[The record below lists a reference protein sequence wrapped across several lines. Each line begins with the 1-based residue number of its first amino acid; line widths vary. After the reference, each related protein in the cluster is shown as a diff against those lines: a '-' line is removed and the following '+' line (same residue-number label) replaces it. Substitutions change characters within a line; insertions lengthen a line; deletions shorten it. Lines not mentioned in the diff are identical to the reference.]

1 MLCKTE
7 WLWGLRTWLHTPRLI
22 YLIFYL
28 LLATT
33 SVGNKQGYNKWEF
46 KFWSQG
52 FATKATYT
60 GTHRGALYYC
70 INMIGKTSAFAIS
83 FTVVRLPIFV
93 KCLWSWS
100 AGCTPSAILNTK
112 HTVTCSYCSY
122 RTLGNCIFSNSV
134 VSVQNRIPP
143 LQGWNCAIAGISVA
157 SNAIISWKMEFALV
171 LMNNQKIR
179 KKCLTEFMTLAD
191 YVIPR
196 N

>member
-1 MLCKTE
+1 M
-7 WLWGLRTWLHTPRLI
+7 RIQILI
-22 YLIFYL
+22 L
-28 LLATT
+28 
-33 SVGNKQGYNKWEF
+33 
-46 KFWSQG
+46 G
-52 FATKATYT
+52 FCDESEVHT
-60 GTHRGALYYC
+60 GTHRGSLYYS
-70 INMIGKTSAFAIS
+70 INMIGPRSTFAIS
-83 FTVVRLPIFV
+83 STVVRLPIFV

-100 AGCTPSAILNTK
+100 TGCTPAASLNTK
-112 HTVTCSYCSY
+112 HTVTCSYCSN